1 MPITVN
7 SNPAAA
13 AANFYMSKNNYALQK
28 SINRLSSGSKI
39 VHPNDDA
46 GGLAV
51 SMKLESAVVRLK
63 GAEKNIQNGIS
74 FLEVQDGVLANA
86 SKIMNRMIELKGL
99 SQGVLKNSSDND
111 NYNREFRNLQVQLYE
126 MSHLTFNG
134 VSMFANHNE
143 SGEEAVFNDMAQDLQ
158 LDNTVSIYVSSDG
171 SGGPKVSINK
181 ALLLAALTMQA
192 DDLGQTN
199 NDGTINAPATNT
211 TNGANAD
218 NYWSIAN
225 SQTKTQRDTNQLI
238 TFASTTYAG
247 GMDLDEISVG
257 VFTQALENLATLR
270 ADNGGTMSRLQYASD
285 NAQLQAKNF
294 AAANGRIVDV
304 DIAAE
309 STNLAKYNILAQASA
324 SMIAQANSSMDI
336 ALMLL
341 R

>member
-13 AANFYMSKNNYALQK
+13 AANFYMSKNNSALQK

-51 SMKLESAVVRLK
+51 SMKLQSAVVRLQ
-63 GAEKNIQNGIS
+63 GAEKNMQNGIS

-99 SQGVLKNSSDND
+99 SQDVLKNSSDND
-111 NYNREFRNLQVQLYE
+111 NYNREFRNLQVQMYE
-126 MSHLTFNG
+126 MSNLTFNG
-134 VSMFANHNE
+134 VSMFANYSNNGSE
-143 SGEEAVFNDMAQDLQ
+143 SIFNDMAQDLA
-158 LDNTVSIYVSSDG
+158 LDNTMSIFVSSDG
-171 SGGPKVSINK
+171 SAGPKVSINK
-181 ALLLAALTMQA
+181 ALLLSALTIEA
-192 DDLGQTN
+192 DDLDQKDIWLAN
-199 NDGTINAPATNT
+199 NWSTANDYNT
-211 TNGANAD
+211 AAER
-218 NYWSIAN
+218 
-225 SQTKTQRDTNQLI
+225 SQIDPITLEPRNLY
-238 TFASTTYAG
+238 TFASTTYSGA
-247 GMDLDEISVG
+247 MDLQEISVG

-285 NAQLQAKNF
+285 NATMQAKNF

-309 STNLAKYNILAQASA
+309 STNLAKYQILSQASA

>member
-13 AANFYMSKNNYALQK
+13 SANFYMSKNNYALQK

-51 SMKLESAVVRLK
+51 SMKLESAIVRLK

-86 SKIMNRMIELKGL
+86 SKVMNRMIELKGL
-99 SQGVLKNSSDND
+99 SQDVLKNSSDND

-134 VSMFANHNE
+134 VSMFAAYSSE
-143 SGEEAVFNDMAQDLQ
+143 GGDAVFDDMNQKLN
-158 LDNTVSIYVSSDG
+158 LDNTMSIYVSSDG
-171 SGGPKVSINK
+171 TSGPKVSINK
-181 ALLLAALTMQA
+181 ALLLSALNVHGTNKTSVKW
-192 DDLGQTN
+192 DDVKN
-199 NDGTINAPATNT
+199 NT
-211 TNGANAD
+211 TATARATANQ
-218 NYWSIAN
+218 YS
-225 SQTKTQRDTNQLI
+225 
-238 TFASTTYAG
+238 FASETYAG
-247 GMDLDEISVG
+247 AMKLEEISVG

-304 DIAAE
+304 DIAEE
-309 STNLAKYNILAQASA
+309 STNLAKYQILTQASA
-324 SMIAQANSSMDI
+324 SMIAQANSSMDV
-336 ALMLL
+336 AMMLL

>member
-13 AANFYMSKNNYALQK
+13 SANFYMSKNNYALQK

-99 SQGVLKNSSDND
+99 SQDVLKNSSDND

-126 MSHLTFNG
+126 MSNLTFNG
-134 VSMFANHNE
+134 VSMFANFSND
-143 SGEEAVFNDMAQDLQ
+143 GEEAVFSDMAQDLQ
-158 LDNTVSIYVSSDG
+158 LDNTMSVYVSSDG
-171 SGGPKVSINK
+171 STGPKVSINK
-181 ALLLAALTMQA
+181 ALLLAALTIEA

-199 NDGTINAPATNT
+199 NDGNITSPNATNGT
-211 TNGANAD
+211 AAD
-218 NYWSIAN
+218 NFWSVA
-225 SQTKTQRDTNQLI
+225 STQTDAQRDTNKLI

-247 GMDLDEISVG
+247 GIDLDEISVG

-285 NAQLQAKNF
+285 NAQLQSKNF

-309 STNLAKYNILAQASA
+309 STNLAKYQILSQASA

>member
-13 AANFYMSKNNYALQK
+13 AANFYMSKNNSALQK

-51 SMKLESAVVRLK
+51 SMKLESAIVRLQ

-86 SKIMNRMIELKGL
+86 SKVMNRMIELKGL
-99 SQGVLKNSSDND
+99 SQDVLKNSSDND
-111 NYNREFRNLQVQLYE
+111 NYNREFKNLQVQLFE
-126 MSHLTFNG
+126 MGNLTFNG
-134 VSMFANHNE
+134 VSMFANHTSENPAT
-143 SGEEAVFNDMAQDLQ
+143 EAKFSDMNQVLTE
-158 LDNTVSIYVSSDG
+158 DNTMSIYVSSDG
-171 SGGPKVSINK
+171 SSGPKVSINK
-181 ALLLAALTMQA
+181 ALLLSALSV
-192 DDLGQTN
+192 DRGNLGNGVTHTDGSIGNGSNTSN
-199 NDGTINAPATNT
+199 NM
-211 TNGANAD
+211 
-218 NYWSIAN
+218 
-225 SQTKTQRDTNQLI
+225 
-238 TFASTTYAG
+238 TFAVSTYSTG
-247 GMDLDEISVG
+247 IELGDISVG

-285 NAQLQAKNF
+285 NAQMQAKNF

-309 STNLAKYNILAQASA
+309 STNLAKYQILSQASA

>member
-13 AANFYMSKNNYALQK
+13 AANFYMSKNNSALQK

-51 SMKLESAVVRLK
+51 SMKLESAVVRLQ

-99 SQGVLKNSSDND
+99 SQDVLKNSSDND
-111 NYNREFRNLQVQLYE
+111 NYNREFRNLQVQLFE
-126 MSHLTFNG
+126 MGNLTFNG
-134 VSMFANHNE
+134 VSMFANHTSENPAT
-143 SGEEAVFNDMAQDLQ
+143 EAVFDDMSQSLSA
-158 LDNTVSIYVSSDG
+158 DNTMSIYVSSDG
-171 SGGPKVSINK
+171 SSGPKVSINK
-181 ALLLAALTMQA
+181 ALLLSALTVDSDL
-192 DDLGQTN
+192 DDI
-199 NDGTINAPATNT
+199 GTGVAYSAGVNKTA
-211 TNGANAD
+211 GA
-218 NYWSIAN
+218 
-225 SQTKTQRDTNQLI
+225 I
-238 TFASTTYAG
+238 TFASETYADG
-247 GMDLDEISVG
+247 IKLEDISVG
-257 VFTQALENLATLR
+257 VFTKALENLATLR

-285 NAQLQAKNF
+285 NATMQAKNF

-309 STNLAKYNILAQASA
+309 STNLAKYQILSQASA

>member
-13 AANFYMSKNNYALQK
+13 AANFYMSKNNSALQK

-99 SQGVLKNSSDND
+99 SQDVLKNSSDND
-111 NYNREFRNLQVQLYE
+111 NYNREFRNLQVQLFE
-126 MSHLTFNG
+126 MGNLTFNG
-134 VSMFANHNE
+134 VSLFANLDSE
-143 SGEEAVFNDMAQDLQ
+143 GGQAIFDDMNQDLMA
-158 LDNTVSIYVSSDG
+158 DNTMSIYVSSDG
-171 SGGPKVSINK
+171 SSGPKVSINK
-181 ALLLAALTMQA
+181 ALLLSALSVDPNVATIGTGISYA
-192 DDLGQTN
+192 DGETR
-199 NDGTINAPATNT
+199 DGTAGSTGT
-211 TNGANAD
+211 
-218 NYWSIAN
+218 
-225 SQTKTQRDTNQLI
+225 
-238 TFASTTYAG
+238 TFASETYAAG
-247 GMDLDEISVG
+247 ISLESVSVG
-257 VFTQALENLATLR
+257 VFTKALENLATLR

-285 NAQLQAKNF
+285 NAQMQAKNF

-309 STNLAKYNILAQASA
+309 STNLAKYQILSQASA

>member
-13 AANFYMSKNNYALQK
+13 SANFYMSKNNYALQK

-99 SQGVLKNSSDND
+99 SQDVLKNSSDND

-126 MSHLTFNG
+126 MSNLTFNG
-134 VSMFANHNE
+134 VSMFANFANN
-143 SGEEAVFNDMAQDLQ
+143 GNEAVFNDMNQSLT
-158 LDNTVSIYVSSDG
+158 LDNTMSIFTSSDG
-171 SGGPKVSINK
+171 STGPKVSINK
-181 ALLLAALTMQA
+181 ALLLSALTIEA
-192 DDLGQTN
+192 DDLNQTGA
-199 NDGTINAPATNT
+199 DGNT
-211 TNGANAD
+211 TTNEWTAVNALNTAGA
-218 NYWSIAN
+218 
-225 SQTKTQRDTNQLI
+225 RLTNQQF

-247 GMDLDEISVG
+247 GMDLQEISVG

-285 NAQLQAKNF
+285 NATMQAKNF

-309 STNLAKYNILAQASA
+309 STNLAKYQILSQASA

>member
-13 AANFYMSKNNYALQK
+13 AANFYMSKNNSALQK

-51 SMKLESAVVRLK
+51 SMKLESAVTRLQ
-63 GAEKNIQNGIS
+63 GAEKNIQNGMS

-86 SKIMNRMIELKGL
+86 SKIMSRMIELKGL
-99 SQGVLKNSSDND
+99 SQDVLKNSSDND
-111 NYNREFRNLQVQLYE
+111 NYNREFKNLQVQLFE
-126 MSHLTFNG
+126 MGNLTFNG
-134 VSMFANHNE
+134 VSMFANFAND
-143 SGEEAVFNDMAQDLQ
+143 GTEAEFSDMSQSLVK
-158 LDNTVSIYVSSDG
+158 DNTMSIYVSSDG
-171 SGGPKVSINK
+171 NTGPKVSINK
-181 ALLLAALTMQA
+181 ALLLSALSVDIRVA
-192 DDLGQTN
+192 NIGDAVKHS
-199 NDGTINAPATNT
+199 DGVLT
-211 TNGANAD
+211 TG
-218 NYWSIAN
+218 
-225 SQTKTQRDTNQLI
+225 TGVGKI
-238 TFASTTYAG
+238 TFASETYAG
-247 GMDLDEISVG
+247 AIKLDEISVG

-285 NAQLQAKNF
+285 NATMQAKNF

-309 STNLAKYNILAQASA
+309 STNLAKYQILSQASA

>member
-51 SMKLESAVVRLK
+51 SMKLESMVVRLD
-63 GAEKNIQNGIS
+63 GAEKNIQNAVS
-74 FLEVQDGVLANA
+74 FLEVQDGVLSNA
-86 SKIMNRMIELKGL
+86 GQIMSRMIELKGL
-99 SQGVLKNSSDND
+99 SQDVLKNSSDND
-111 NYNREFRNLQVQLYE
+111 NYNREFRNLQVQLYD
-126 MSHLTFNG
+126 MSNLTFNG
-134 VSMFANHNE
+134 VSMFANHTSEGGE
-143 SGEEAVFNDMAQDLQ
+143 SVFNDMEQNLR
-158 LDNTVSIYVSSDG
+158 LDNTMSIYVSSDG
-171 SGGPKVSINK
+171 NIGPKVSINK
-181 ALLLAALTMQA
+181 ALLLAALTIEA
-192 DDLGQTN
+192 DDLEQAN
-199 NDGTINAPATNT
+199 NDANITSQNT
-211 TNGANAD
+211 AIDPTAD
-218 NYWSIAN
+218 NFWSVAN
-225 SQTKTQRDTNQLI
+225 SQSQANRDQNQLF

-257 VFTQALENLATLR
+257 VFTQALENIATLR
-270 ADNGGTMSRLQYASD
+270 ADNGGTMSRLRHASD
-285 NAQLQAKNF
+285 NVTLQSKNF
-294 AAANGRIVDV
+294 TAANGRIVDV

-309 STNLAKYNILAQASA
+309 STNLAKYQILSQASA

>member
-13 AANFYMSKNNYALQK
+13 AANFYMSKNNSALQK

-51 SMKLESAVVRLK
+51 SMKLESAVVRLQ

-86 SKIMNRMIELKGL
+86 SKVMNRMIELKGL
-99 SQGVLKNSSDND
+99 SQDVLKNSSDND
-111 NYNREFRNLQVQLYE
+111 NYNREFRNLQVQLFE
-126 MSHLTFNG
+126 MGNLTFNG
-134 VSMFANHNE
+134 VSMFANFAND
-143 SGEEAVFNDMAQDLQ
+143 GTDAVFDDMNQLLN
-158 LDNTVSIYVSSDG
+158 LDNTMSIYVSSDG
-171 SGGPKVSINK
+171 SSGPKVSINK
-181 ALLLAALTMQA
+181 ALLLSALSIDPNEATIG
-192 DDLGQTN
+192 DGISY
-199 NDGTINAPATNT
+199 NDGTA
-211 TNGANAD
+211 
-218 NYWSIAN
+218 
-225 SQTKTQRDTNQLI
+225 RDGTGT
-238 TFASTTYAG
+238 TFASQTYAEAIS
-247 GMDLDEISVG
+247 LSTISVG
-257 VFTQALENLATLR
+257 VFTKALENLATLR

-285 NAQLQAKNF
+285 NATLQAKNF
-294 AAANGRIVDV
+294 TAANGRIVDV

-309 STNLAKYNILAQASA
+309 STNLAKYQILSQASA

>member
-13 AANFYMSKNNYALQK
+13 SANFYMSKNNYALQK

-86 SKIMNRMIELKGL
+86 SKVMNRMIELKGL
-99 SQGVLKNSSDND
+99 SQDVLKNSSDND
-111 NYNREFRNLQVQLYE
+111 NYNREFRNLQVQLFE
-126 MSHLTFNG
+126 MGNLTFNG
-134 VSMFANHNE
+134 VSMFANYTSE
-143 SGEEAVFNDMAQDLQ
+143 GGIATFDDMSQSLSA
-158 LDNTVSIYVSSDG
+158 DNTMSIFVSSDG
-171 SGGPKVSINK
+171 SAGPKVSINK
-181 ALLLAALTMQA
+181 ALLLSALSIDPQLATI
-192 DDLGQTN
+192 
-199 NDGTINAPATNT
+199 GTGISYDEGKKYDAS
-211 TNGANAD
+211 GV
-218 NYWSIAN
+218 
-225 SQTKTQRDTNQLI
+225 
-238 TFASTTYAG
+238 TFASETYADA
-247 GMDLDEISVG
+247 MRLEDVSVG
-257 VFTQALENLATLR
+257 VFTKALENLATLR

-309 STNLAKYNILAQASA
+309 STNLAKYQILSQASA

>member
-13 AANFYMSKNNYALQK
+13 SANFYMSKNNSALQK

-99 SQGVLKNSSDND
+99 SQDVLKNSSDND
-111 NYNREFRNLQVQLYE
+111 NYNREFKNLQVQLFE
-126 MSHLTFNG
+126 MGNLTFNG
-134 VSMFANHNE
+134 VSMFANFNSE
-143 SGEEAVFNDMAQDLQ
+143 GTQEAIFSDMNQSLT
-158 LDNTVSIYVSSDG
+158 LDNTMSIFTSSDG
-171 SGGPKVSINK
+171 STGPKVSINK
-181 ALLLAALTMQA
+181 ALLLSALSVDA
-192 DDLGQTN
+192 GNLGNGVTHTDGSIGNGSNTDN
-199 NDGTINAPATNT
+199 NM
-211 TNGANAD
+211 
-218 NYWSIAN
+218 
-225 SQTKTQRDTNQLI
+225 
-238 TFASTTYAG
+238 TFAVSTYSTG
-247 GMDLDEISVG
+247 INLEDISVG

-309 STNLAKYNILAQASA
+309 STNLAKYQILSQASA

>member
-1 MPITVN
+1 
-7 SNPAAA
+7 
-13 AANFYMSKNNYALQK
+13 MSKNNSALQK

-51 SMKLESAVVRLK
+51 SMKLESAVVRLQ

-86 SKIMNRMIELKGL
+86 SKVMNRMIELKGL
-99 SQGVLKNSSDND
+99 SQDVLKNSSDND

-134 VSMFANHNE
+134 VSMFADMADD
-143 SGEEAVFNDMAQDLQ
+143 GVTGAIFNDMAQDLSR
-158 LDNTVSIYVSSDG
+158 DNTMSIYVSSDG
-171 SGGPKVSINK
+171 SSGPKVSINK
-181 ALLLAALTMQA
+181 ALLLAALTMRP
-192 DDLGQTN
+192 DDLDQLNPATFNFWDTANGN
-199 NDGTINAPATNT
+199 NDAATRAT
-211 TNGANAD
+211 SG
-218 NYWSIAN
+218 YY
-225 SQTKTQRDTNQLI
+225 
-238 TFASTTYAG
+238 TFASTTYSGA
-247 GMDLDEISVG
+247 MDLQEISVG

-285 NAQLQAKNF
+285 NATMQAKNF

-309 STNLAKYNILAQASA
+309 STNLAKYQILSQASA

>member
-13 AANFYMSKNNYALQK
+13 AANFYMSKNNSALQK

-74 FLEVQDGVLANA
+74 FLEVQDGVMANA
-86 SKIMNRMIELKGL
+86 GKIMSRMIELKGL
-99 SQGVLKNSSDND
+99 SQDVLKNSSDND

-134 VSMFANHNE
+134 VSMFANYQSGGTTE
-143 SGEEAVFNDMAQDLQ
+143 SVFNDMNQSLT
-158 LDNTVSIYVSSDG
+158 LDNTLSIYVSSDG
-171 SGGPKVSINK
+171 STGPKVSINK
-181 ALLLAALTMQA
+181 ALLLGALTIEA
-192 DDLGQTN
+192 DDLEQTDGTTTNNWSVADGQTKA
-199 NDGTINAPATNT
+199 DRDNT
-211 TNGANAD
+211 RL
-218 NYWSIAN
+218 Y
-225 SQTKTQRDTNQLI
+225 
-238 TFASTTYAG
+238 TFASQTYAG
-247 GMDLDEISVG
+247 AFSLDEVSVG
-257 VFTQALENLATLR
+257 VFTQALENIATLR
-270 ADNGGTMSRLQYASD
+270 ADNGGTMSRLRHASD
-285 NAQLQAKNF
+285 NVTLQSKNF
-294 AAANGRIVDV
+294 TAANGRIVDV

-309 STNLAKYNILAQASA
+309 STNLAKYQILSQASA

>member
-13 AANFYMSKNNYALQK
+13 AANFYMSKNNSALQK

-51 SMKLESAVVRLK
+51 SMKLESAVVRLQ

-99 SQGVLKNSSDND
+99 SQDVLKNSSDND

-126 MSHLTFNG
+126 MSNLTFNG
-134 VSMFANHNE
+134 VSMFANFANNGNE
-143 SGEEAVFNDMAQDLQ
+143 AIFNDMNQDLN
-158 LDNTVSIYVSSDG
+158 LDNTMSIFVSSDG
-171 SGGPKVSINK
+171 SSGPTVSINK
-181 ALLLAALTMQA
+181 ALLLSALVVEA
-192 DDLGQTN
+192 DDLNQSSMT
-199 NDGTINAPATNT
+199 PPVT
-211 TNGANAD
+211 TNL
-218 NYWSIAN
+218 WSQA
-225 SQTKTQRDTNQLI
+225 SDKTSGFGQSVTKLY
-238 TFASTTYAG
+238 TFASRTYSNG
-247 GMDLDEISVG
+247 IDLGEISVG
-257 VFTQALENLATLR
+257 VFTKALENLATLR

-285 NAQLQAKNF
+285 NATMQAKNF

-309 STNLAKYNILAQASA
+309 STNLAKYQILSQASA

>member
-13 AANFYMSKNNYALQK
+13 AANFYMSKNNSALQK

-74 FLEVQDGVLANA
+74 FLEVQDGVLANTG
-86 SKIMNRMIELKGL
+86 KIMSRMIELKGL
-99 SQGVLKNSSDND
+99 SQDVLKNSSDND

-134 VSMFANHNE
+134 VSMFANFQSGGTTE
-143 SGEEAVFNDMAQDLQ
+143 SVFNDMNQSLT
-158 LDNTVSIYVSSDG
+158 LDNTLSIYVSSDG
-171 SGGPKVSINK
+171 STGPKVSINK
-181 ALLLAALTMQA
+181 ALLLGALTIEA
-192 DDLGQTN
+192 DDLEQTGADGNATTNLWSVADGQTK
-199 NDGTINAPATNT
+199 A
-211 TNGANAD
+211 
-218 NYWSIAN
+218 
-225 SQTKTQRDTNQLI
+225 QRDTTRLY
-238 TFASTTYAG
+238 TFASQTYDGAFS
-247 GMDLDEISVG
+247 LDEVSVG
-257 VFTQALENLATLR
+257 VFTQALENIATLR

-285 NAQLQAKNF
+285 NATLQAKNF

-309 STNLAKYNILAQASA
+309 STYLAKYNILAQASA

>member
-99 SQGVLKNSSDND
+99 SQDVLKNSSDND

-126 MSHLTFNG
+126 MSNLTFNG
-134 VSMFANHNE
+134 VSLFANE
-143 SGEEAVFNDMAQDLQ
+143 
-158 LDNTVSIYVSSDG
+158 TV
-171 SGGPKVSINK
+171 NK
-181 ALLLAALTMQA
+181 
-192 DDLGQTN
+192 
-199 NDGTINAPATNT
+199 
-211 TNGANAD
+211 
-218 NYWSIAN
+218 
-225 SQTKTQRDTNQLI
+225 
-238 TFASTTYAG
+238 G
-247 GMDLDEISVG
+247 GMQS
-257 VFTQALENLATLR
+257 
-270 ADNGGTMSRLQYASD
+270 
-285 NAQLQAKNF
+285 
-294 AAANGRIVDV
+294 
-304 DIAAE
+304 
-309 STNLAKYNILAQASA
+309 
-324 SMIAQANSSMDI
+324 
-336 ALMLL
+336 LMT
-341 R
+341 

>member
-13 AANFYMSKNNYALQK
+13 AANFYMSKNNSALQK

-74 FLEVQDGVLANA
+74 SLEVQDGVLANTG
-86 SKIMNRMIELKGL
+86 KIMSRMIELKGL
-99 SQGVLKNSSDND
+99 SQDVLKNSSDND

-134 VSMFANHNE
+134 VSMFANRNAE
-143 SGEEAVFNDMAQDLQ
+143 GTQDAVFDDMNQRLD
-158 LDNTVSIYVSSDG
+158 LDNTMSIYVSSDG
-171 SGGPKVSINK
+171 SSGPTVSLNK
-181 ALLLAALTMQA
+181 ALLLSALTIDAGNRTSAAWSATENTDA
-192 DDLGQTN
+192 D
-199 NDGTINAPATNT
+199 AV
-211 TNGANAD
+211 
-218 NYWSIAN
+218 WSFA
-225 SQTKTQRDTNQLI
+225 SQT
-238 TFASTTYAG
+238 YATSFS
-247 GMDLDEISVG
+247 LDEISVG
-257 VFTQALENLATLR
+257 VFTQALENIATLR

-285 NAQLQAKNF
+285 NATLQAKNF

>member
-51 SMKLESAVVRLK
+51 SMKLESAVTRLK
-63 GAEKNIQNGIS
+63 GANKNIQNGIS
-74 FLEVQDGVLANA
+74 FLEVQDGVLASA

-99 SQGVLKNSSDND
+99 SQDVLKNSSDND
-111 NYNREFRNLQVQLYE
+111 NYNREFRNLQVQLFE
-126 MSHLTFNG
+126 MGNITFNG
-134 VSMFANHNE
+134 VSLFSNE
-143 SGEEAVFNDMAQDLQ
+143 TNSQTGGVQEAIFDDMSQRLDR
-158 LDNTVSIYVSSDG
+158 DNTMSIYVSSDG
-171 SGGPKVSINK
+171 SSGPKVSINK
-181 ALLLAALTMQA
+181 ALLLSALSIDEDANDIGTGISYSTG
-192 DDLGQTN
+192 LNQTN
-199 NDGTINAPATNT
+199 G
-211 TNGANAD
+211 GV
-218 NYWSIAN
+218 
-225 SQTKTQRDTNQLI
+225 
-238 TFASTTYAG
+238 TFASETYAG
-247 GMDLDEISVG
+247 AISLGTISVG
-257 VFTQALENLATLR
+257 VFTKALENLATLR

-285 NAQLQAKNF
+285 NATLQAKNF

-304 DIAAE
+304 DIAEE